1 MADPSNETVFA
12 SLGALRLEL
21 AKRLDLIKKG
31 IYDLLWV
38 TDFPLLEWD
47 EEEGRYVAK
56 HHPFT
61 SPKDEDLELLDT
73 TPLKVRAKAY
83 DMVLNGNEIGGGS
96 IRIHSMQL
104 QERMFELLGFSKEQA
119 WERFGFLMEAF
130 KYGTPPHGGIAYGL
144 DRLVMIIAGTDNI
157 RDVIAFPKVQTA
169 ACLMSNAPD
178 FVEERQLEELRIKLD
193 TERAWNNMERS

>member
-1 MADPSNETVFA
+1 M
-12 SLGALRLEL
+12 
-21 AKRLDLIKKG
+21 
-31 IYDLLWV
+31 LWV

>member
-1 MADPSNETVFA
+1 
-12 SLGALRLEL
+12 
-21 AKRLDLIKKG
+21 
-31 IYDLLWV
+31 
-38 TDFPLLEWD
+38 
-47 EEEGRYVAK
+47 
-56 HHPFT
+56 
-61 SPKDEDLELLDT
+61 
-73 TPLKVRAKAY
+73 
-83 DMVLNGNEIGGGS
+83 
-96 IRIHSMQL
+96 MQL